1 MWILLA
7 FVLLAGCGAEEDK
20 LLDGKPLNEMDVE
33 KYVTLGD
40 YTDLAVSVEPA
51 SAVDEDY
58 LEQVV
63 LSVYNGYVTAEDGIT
78 DRAVQIGDT
87 VNIDYEGR
95 KDGVAFAGGTAA
107 GASLTIG
114 SGKFIAG
121 FEDGLVGVMPGETVD
136 LDLTFPEGYGNADL
150 DGQAVVFTVTVN
162 FILPGSFAEMKD
174 SVVPYIGIEGVNTVE
189 ELRQDAYDYL
199 YSAAEE
205 DYKARLMYAIIDE
218 VIARS
223 TFTQSVDD
231 LIEQQKQ
238 DLTAELEYVA
248 AANSTTADLF
258 TYYYYGMNAEEFVSF
273 YAETGV
279 KQNLILQAIANRENL
294 NVTDEEMDSLLEEY
308 ALDAGYGS
316 VEELLGNTTKEDVR
330 HNLMTDNVLEFL
342 MMQNQGQ

>member
-1 MWILLA
+1 MA
-7 FVLLAGCGAEEDK
+7 
-20 LLDGKPLNEMDVE
+20 LNEMDVE

-51 SAVDEDY
+51 DAVDEDY
-58 LEQVV
+58 LEQMV
-63 LSVYNGYVTAEDGIT
+63 LSVYNEYVTAEDGIT
-78 DRAVQIGDT
+78 DRTVQIGDT
-87 VNIDYEGR
+87 VNIDYEGK

-114 SGKFIAG
+114 SGRFIDG
-121 FEDGLVGVMPGETVD
+121 FEDGLVGVMPGSTVD

-162 FILPGSFAEMKD
+162 FILPGSFADMKD

-199 YSAAEE
+199 YSVAED
-205 DYKARLMYAIIDE
+205 DYNARLMYALIE
-218 VIARS
+218 EMIARS

-231 LIEQQKQ
+231 LIEQQRQ
-238 DLTAELEYVA
+238 DLTAELEDA
-248 AANSTTADLF
+248 AAASGTTADML
-258 TYYYYGMNAEEFVSF
+258 TYYYYGMTAEEFVSF

-279 KQNLILQAIANRENL
+279 KQNLIFQAIANREDL
-294 NVTDEEMDSLLEEY
+294 NVSDEELESLLDEY
-308 ALDAGYGS
+308 ASDAGYGS

-342 MMQNQGQ
+342 IMQNQGQ